1 MFKIWR
7 KFHLILALIF
17 ALPLLIISISGAI
30 ISYHDE
36 IIEAFSK
43 DEIDIATNKSALKI
57 DEILKVFSKT
67 WPNFNLSY
75 IKIKGEANRAY
86 VVSGTSESGE
96 FKSFFVD
103 PYTGEVVSENSVEKF
118 IGLALNLHK
127 NLGLALFKNENLSKF
142 ASEIVAIS
150 TLALLAILLTGA
162 FIQFWRFRS
171 KFISAFKLNLKAKK
185 FAFLYSLHGFLGLY
199 LGAILLIICVS
210 GLYFSY
216 ESFAKVINQICGE
229 EKVFK
234 KPNFTSKNGFSLN
247 EKQKVE
253 NLHKAYEIFTL
264 KFGNEFDALNFIL
277 NKDGVKFMIFYLPK
291 GASES
296 DGVRLA
302 VDTAS
307 GEILKNTMP
316 KSFEIYKFMLDLHAG
331 YTFKEAGKFI
341 FFMASCGVGVLLF
354 SGYMIYCKRRKK

>member
-43 DEIDIATNKSALKI
+43 DEIDIMTNKSALKI

-67 WPNFNLSY
+67 MPNFNLSY

-86 VVSGTSESGE
+86 VVSGTSQNGE

-150 TLALLAILLTGA
+150 TIALLAILLSGA

-171 KFISAFKLNLKAKK
+171 KFISAFKLNLKAKI
-185 FAFLYSLHGFLGLY
+185 YSLHGFLGLY
-199 LGAILLIICVS
+199 LGVILLIICIS

-234 KPNFTSKNGFSLN
+234 KPNFTSKNGFSLSD
-247 EKQKVE
+247 EQKVE
-253 NLHKAYEIFTL
+253 NLQKAYEIFTL

-302 VDTAS
+302 VDTAR

-331 YTFKEAGKFI
+331 YIFKEAGKFI

-354 SGYMIYCKRRKK
+354 SGYVIYYKRRKK

>member
-43 DEIDIATNKSALKI
+43 DEIDIMTNKSALKI

-67 WPNFNLSY
+67 MPNFNLSY

-86 VVSGTSESGE
+86 VVSGTSQNGE

-150 TLALLAILLTGA
+150 TIALLAILLSGA

-171 KFISAFKLNLKAKK
+171 KFISAFKLNLKAKI
-185 FAFLYSLHGFLGLY
+185 YSLHGFLGLY
-199 LGAILLIICVS
+199 LGVILLIICIS

-234 KPNFTSKNGFSLN
+234 KPNFTSKNGFSLSD
-247 EKQKVE
+247 EQKC
-253 NLHKAYEIFTL
+253 
-264 KFGNEFDALNFIL
+264 
-277 NKDGVKFMIFYLPK
+277 
-291 GASES
+291 
-296 DGVRLA
+296 R
-302 VDTAS
+302 
-307 GEILKNTMP
+307 
-316 KSFEIYKFMLDLHAG
+316 KSSKSL
-331 YTFKEAGKFI
+331 
-341 FFMASCGVGVLLF
+341 
-354 SGYMIYCKRRKK
+354 

>member
-67 WPNFNLSY
+67 RPNFNLSY

-86 VVSGTSESGE
+86 VVSGTSENSE

-103 PYTGEVVSENSVEKF
+103 PYTGEIVSENSVEKF

-142 ASEIVAIS
+142 VSELVAIS
-150 TLALLAILLTGA
+150 TLALLVILITGVL
-162 FIQFWRFRS
+162 IHFWRFRS

-199 LGAILLIICVS
+199 LGVILLIICVS

-247 EKQKVE
+247 EEQKVE
-253 NLHKAYEIFTL
+253 NLQKAYEIFTL

-277 NKDGVKFMIFYLPK
+277 NKDGVKFTIFYLPK

-331 YTFKEAGKFI
+331 YTFGEAGKFI

-354 SGYMIYCKRRKK
+354 SGCVIYYKRRKK

>member
-1 MFKIWR
+1 M
-7 KFHLILALIF
+7 
-17 ALPLLIISISGAI
+17 
-30 ISYHDE
+30 
-36 IIEAFSK
+36 
-43 DEIDIATNKSALKI
+43 
-57 DEILKVFSKT
+57 
-67 WPNFNLSY
+67 
-75 IKIKGEANRAY
+75 
-86 VVSGTSESGE
+86 
-96 FKSFFVD
+96 
-103 PYTGEVVSENSVEKF
+103 
-118 IGLALNLHK
+118 
-127 NLGLALFKNENLSKF
+127 
-142 ASEIVAIS
+142 
-150 TLALLAILLTGA
+150 
-162 FIQFWRFRS
+162 
-171 KFISAFKLNLKAKK
+171 
-185 FAFLYSLHGFLGLY
+185 
-199 LGAILLIICVS
+199 GAILLIICVS

-229 EKVFK
+229 QKVFK

-247 EKQKVE
+247 DEQKVE
-253 NLHKAYEIFTL
+253 NLKKAYEIFTL

-354 SGYMIYCKRRKK
+354 SGCVIYYKRRKK